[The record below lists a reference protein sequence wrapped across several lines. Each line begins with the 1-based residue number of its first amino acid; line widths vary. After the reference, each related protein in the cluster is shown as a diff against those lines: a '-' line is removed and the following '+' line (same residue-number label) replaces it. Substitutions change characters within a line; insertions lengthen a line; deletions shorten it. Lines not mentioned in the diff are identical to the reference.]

1 MINKTWEKLDHITVK
16 DLRSRLEE
24 VLESQIETLSKLIR
38 QGYHNRYQSEKYL
51 QETIGNTLTQLDN
64 LHAQAGLLELFK
76 K

>member
-24 VLESQIETLSKLIR
+24 VLDSQIETLGKLIR
-38 QGYHNRYQSEKYL
+38 QGYHNRHPSEKYL
-51 QETIGNTLTQLDN
+51 QETIGHTLTQLDN
-64 LHAQAGLLELFK
+64 LHEQAGLLESLK